1 MPRRGPGNRPTGS
14 EGWEI
19 QCCKVRYPAA
29 LYQGWAVGRG
39 LSGGTALYCTITRYA
54 YTAART
60 ACIRGKIDT
69 IRESMPGNSN
79 SPQVPRRGPRMSPGT
94 RSVSAKVPYS
104 TRTDSR
110 PAAYLYRS
118 LQLTAR
124 PRTTPPVL
132 AYAMTPLHGR
142 SDDVPDYSKL
152 TLTISVRPC
161 PVRLRQVRLYCRPY
175 RMYPRENAI
184 LIRESAIRKFKF
196 SHSCIGAV
204 PYDPRYPQVSAKVP
218 YSTRTDSRPAAYL
231 Y

>member
-39 LSGGTALYCTITRYA
+39 LSGGTALYCTTTRYA

-69 IRESMPGNSN
+69 IRESMPANSN

-94 RSVSAKVPYS
+94 RRYQLRYPTVLVL
-104 TRTDSR
+104 TRGRLHTCIDRCNSQHA
-110 PAAYLYRS
+110 PG
-118 LQLTAR
+118 
-124 PRTTPPVL
+124 TTPPVL

-142 SDDVPDYSKL
+142 SDDVPDSSKL
-152 TLTISVRPC
+152 TLSISVRPC
-161 PVRLRQVRLYCRPY
+161 PVRLRQESVDCSCVPHVSE
-175 RMYPRENAI
+175 EN
-184 LIRESAIRKFKF
+184 R
-196 SHSCIGAV
+196 CN
-204 PYDPRYPQVSAKVP
+204 P
-218 YSTRTDSRPAAYL
+218 
-231 Y
+231 

>member
-1 MPRRGPGNRPTGS
+1 M
-14 EGWEI
+14 
-19 QCCKVRYPAA
+19 
-29 LYQGWAVGRG
+29 
-39 LSGGTALYCTITRYA
+39 YCTITRYA

-94 RSVSAKVPYS
+94 RRYQLRYPYS
-104 TRTDSR
+104 TRTDAR

-142 SDDVPDYSKL
+142 SDDVTNYIKL
-152 TLTISVRPC
+152 TLTISRPSYRC
-161 PVRLRQVRLYCRPY
+161 GRKDVEQLRTH
-175 RMYPRENAI
+175 RMC
-184 LIRESAIRKFKF
+184 L
-196 SHSCIGAV
+196 GACT
-204 PYDPRYPQVSAKVP
+204 PQLHRGM
-218 YSTRTDSRPAAYL
+218 TH
-231 Y
+231 

>member
-1 MPRRGPGNRPTGS
+1 MLQST
-14 EGWEI
+14 
-19 QCCKVRYPAA
+19 
-29 LYQGWAVGRG
+29 
-39 LSGGTALYCTITRYA
+39 LSGSSVPGLGGRERVIWRYGLVLYDTRYA

-94 RSVSAKVPYS
+94 RRYKVPYSTRTDSRPAAYKFSPGPQARSPYVPRYPQVSAKVPYS

-142 SDDVPDYSKL
+142 SDDVTDYSKL
-152 TLTISVRPC
+152 TLTISRPS
-161 PVRLRQVRLYCRPY
+161 CRCG
-175 RMYPRENAI
+175 
-184 LIRESAIRKFKF
+184 RK
-196 SHSCIGAV
+196 A
-204 PYDPRYPQVSAKVP
+204 
-218 YSTRTDSRPAAYL
+218 
-231 Y
+231 